1 MSDNEFFSVEF
12 DIPLGEMVNIG
23 TTVLNMDTSELLR
36 FTYPDEYDI
45 GNYKG
50 MSIVQPEDYEE
61 EMDKLVNFLES

>member
-1 MSDNEFFSVEF
+1 MIGVLTDYVRT

-23 TTVLNMDTSELLR
+23 TAVLKMDVSELQR
-36 FTYPDEYDI
+36 FTYPDKYDI

-50 MSIVQPEDYEE
+50 MSIVQPANYEE